1 MHEEQ
6 FKAIARKPL
15 TEKTKAKKLNEI
27 TARLEKVKRKNRYGY
42 ITVLILFTCVF
53 FVFLQTL
60 KAPTEINELTGSEI
74 KDLGNLKEATIL
86 LNHTPEKMYNITSIF
101 YTNRAATTEVQYL
114 EKLESLF
121 QTAQTKPFEG
131 NLKDYNDSYDLFL
144 EFENGEKR
152 YIKVLSGNYSF
163 VVLDMKL
170 QRSFQLEKG
179 NIGNAI
185 VDVYNDVR
193 SQDKWLSWHSILG
206 LIGLM
211 LFIIY
216 EIIESRKR
224 KVKEKEKSITA
235 QKVGIITGIFFVIQM
250 YFMERIFGS
259 YHIGFVFFTLNLNII
274 VNEYL
279 DDLNG
284 IKKVNWPRFIKN
296 TIIYNLLLFMIFV

>member
-101 YTNRAATTEVQYL
+101 YTNRAATTEVQYM

-131 NLKDYNDSYDLFL
+131 DLKDYNDSYDLFL

-152 YIKVLSGNYSF
+152 YIKALSGNYSF

-185 VDVYNDVR
+185 VDVYNEVR

>member
-131 NLKDYNDSYDLFL
+131 DLKDYNDSYDLFL

-152 YIKVLSGNYSF
+152 YIKALSGNYSF

-185 VDVYNDVR
+185 VDVYNEVR